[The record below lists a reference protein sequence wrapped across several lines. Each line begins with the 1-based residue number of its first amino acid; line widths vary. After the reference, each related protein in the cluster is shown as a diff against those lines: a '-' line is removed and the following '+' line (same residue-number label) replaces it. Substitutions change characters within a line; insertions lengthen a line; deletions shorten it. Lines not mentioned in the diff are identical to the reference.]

1 MAVEMIA
8 QGKNFIPPASAFKRV
23 FQEGNLKRALQLQR
37 HYMQTE
43 LQNLWVNSV
52 ASYTSCLNTSGMTWH
67 NA

>member
-1 MAVEMIA
+1 MAVEKIA
-8 QGKNFIPPASAFKRV
+8 QGKNFVPPASAFKTV

-52 ASYTSCLNTSGMTWH
+52 SSYTSFLNTSGMTWH
-67 NA
+67 NT